1 MRKSCCRWRWFLPLG
16 MLAAVGL
23 ATGPI
28 GATEIVLKDGRSLYG
43 KLGKVASL
51 ADVPDPIKPDQ
62 EKIMSILFLDDNL
75 RRTFFSDRQ
84 VREVRQEE
92 NRQAEE
98 RYQLRQRALRGG
110 SSVKSVGLPVRVQP
124 FDEFGRRVFT
134 MATAR
139 GPIDVIQ
146 GITVLTPQWFKA
158 EGITHVWDMRMATAA
173 LPRDTLEKILWKQIN
188 RDDVESYK
196 KAARFYLQCGRP
208 EDARRILE
216 DLITAF
222 PGRTDLKEQ
231 LAPSLRAIQQ
241 LSAQRILNE
250 LRLRRDAGQ
259 HQLVVRL
266 LKEFPTENVG
276 GEVLQGGR
284 EILEHYQTMETRRT
298 EIVRR
303 LKSLIARI
311 PDVAEREKLGPIF
324 DEIAAELGPNTL
336 DRMAAFYQNV
346 DDPKMPEAQKV
357 ALAVSGWLMGADAAT
372 DQLSVA
378 ISACKVRKMICD
390 YLTES
395 SKSGKRGD
403 HKLAAG
409 LIQEEVG
416 GKPAMVAAILAH
428 MKPPLPMPDATD
440 GQPGEFVLETP
451 GLDADSTVKYR
462 IQLPPEYDP
471 CRCYPTIVT
480 LHGAASS
487 GKDQIDWWAGWRNK
501 KGARMGQATRQGYI
515 VLAPEWTE
523 ADPKQYGYT
532 AREHAAVLNALR
544 DACRRFSIDTDRVFL
559 SGHGI
564 GGDAA
569 WDIGLAHPD
578 LWAGVIVVSGSTDRY
593 CARYWEN
600 ARYVPFY
607 VVVGELDGAKLTKNA
622 LDLDRYLRRGFNAT
636 VVEYQ
641 GRGLDDYYDEIL
653 RLFEWM
659 GRFRRDFYPREFA
672 CQTMRPWDNYF
683 WWLEVS
689 HLPPRATVDP
699 ADWPPPR
706 GTQPT
711 QVKGTITKNNGINV
725 QTGAGHVVVWLSPKM
740 VDFSQKVAVSVNARR
755 VNGPEMTVRPDPYV
769 MLEDVRTRGDR
780 QHPFWARVEATTGRV
795 RSSD

>member
-1 MRKSCCRWRWFLPLG
+1 MRDFCRRRFWFLSLL
-16 MLAAVGL
+16 LASVGL
-23 ATGPI
+23 WTGSVH
-28 GATEIVLKDGRSLYG
+28 ATEIVLKDGRSLFG

-51 ADVPDPIKPDQ
+51 ADMPDPAKPDN
-62 EKIMSILFLDDNL
+62 EKIMLILFLDDNL

-98 RYQLRQRALRGG
+98 KYLLRQRVLRTG
-110 SSVKSVGLPVRVQP
+110 SSIKSVGLPVRVQP
-124 FDEFGRRVFT
+124 FDEFGRRIFT
-134 MATAR
+134 MSTFR

-158 EGITHVWDMRMATAA
+158 EGITHVWDMRAATST
-173 LPRDTLEKILWKQIN
+173 LPRDSLQKIVWKQIN

-216 DLITAF
+216 QLLTAF
-222 PGRTDLKEQ
+222 PGRTDLKSQ

-241 LSAQRILNE
+241 LSAQRILAE
-250 LRLRRDAGQ
+250 LQLRRDAGQ

-284 EILEHYQTMETRRT
+284 EVLEHYQAMETRRT

-303 LKSLIARI
+303 LKSLSARI
-311 PDVAEREKLGPIF
+311 PDTIEREKLGPIF
-324 DEIAAELGPNTL
+324 DEIAAEISPNTL
-336 DRMAAFYQNV
+336 DRMAAFFQNL
-346 DDPKMPEAQKV
+346 DDSKMPEAQKV
-357 ALAVSGWLMGADAAT
+357 ALAVSGWLLGADAAT
-372 DQLSVA
+372 DKLGTA
-378 ISACKVRKMICD
+378 TSAYKVRTMIRD
-390 YLTES
+390 YLTG
-395 SKSGKRGD
+395 KTSGDR
-403 HKLAAG
+403 KLAAG
-409 LIQEEVG
+409 LIQEETG
-416 GKPAMVAAILAH
+416 GKPAMVAAILAN
-428 MKPPLPMPDATD
+428 MKPPLPTPDATD
-440 GQPGEFVLETP
+440 GQPGSFVLEAP

-462 IQLPPEYDP
+462 VQLPPEYDP
-471 CRCYPTIVT
+471 YRRYPTIVT
-480 LHGAASS
+480 LHSVASS
-487 GKDQIDWWAGWRNK
+487 AKDQIDWWAGWPDK
-501 KGARMGQATRQGYI
+501 KGARAGQAMRHGYI
-515 VLAPEWTE
+515 VVAPEWTE
-523 ADPKQYGYT
+523 PNQKQYGYT

-559 SGHGI
+559 TGHST

-578 LWAGVIVVSGSTDRY
+578 LWAGVIPIAGLTDRY

-641 GRGLDDYYDEIL
+641 GRGLDDFYDEIL

-672 CQTMRPWDNYF
+672 CQTMRSWDNYF

-689 HLPPRATVDP
+689 NLPPRATVDP
-699 ADWPPPR
+699 TDWPPPR
-706 GTQPT
+706 GAQPT
-711 QVKGTITKNNGINV
+711 QVKGTITKTNGINV
-725 QTGAGHVVVWLSPKM
+725 QTGAGHAVVWLSPKM
-740 VDFSQKVAVSVNARR
+740 IDFSQKSAISVNSRR
-755 VNGPEMTVRPDPYV
+755 INGPDMIVRPDLYV

-795 RSSD
+795 RGGGD